1 VDDSC
6 GAMRTHA
13 HPHRAPLAAR
23 RYAAEA
29 ASCDPA
35 RREEMPDG
43 CIRTGC
49 PPICAGEPA
58 CREEIATMTQLN
70 SLEELTLLS
79 EVLPDDLPADLDTL
93 MREAGL
99 GAGGLYWKLGIRLE
113 EASAQLVTGTMPV
126 AGNTQPQG
134 LLHGGASIAFAE
146 TLAST
151 AAAMYAGTRRAAVGV
166 EVSATHH
173 RPARGGTVRGTARA
187 VHLGGSMATY
197 HVELTD
203 ERGRLLCSCR
213 VSCMLTPRP
222 GLK

>member
-79 EVLPDDLPADLDTL
+79 EVLPDDLPADL
-93 MREAGL
+93 EAL
-99 GAGGLYWKLGIRLE
+99 
-113 EASAQLVTGTMPV
+113 
-126 AGNTQPQG
+126 
-134 LLHGGASIAFAE
+134 
-146 TLAST
+146 
-151 AAAMYAGTRRAAVGV
+151 AAAEADLIDR
-166 EVSATHH
+166 E
-173 RPARGGTVRGTARA
+173 
-187 VHLGGSMATY
+187 
-197 HVELTD
+197 
-203 ERGRLLCSCR
+203 
-213 VSCMLTPRP
+213 PRP
-222 GLK
+222 GAHGSVAFIHPRTLNGVLWELLQRAESKEPE